1 MRSLKWFALGVGL
14 AVLVAASVEAAER
27 GGRRGRGREPE
38 QSQFDL
44 IVGECKLTDDQQTAL
59 KAKVK
64 AKDDAL
70 AAWNTA
76 NAEKIKAAED
86 AVQAAR
92 SGTDADAKKQA
103 GAATR
108 ALNTE
113 RAAATADADAAILT
127 VLTAEQKA
135 KWQAFQLYQNVMR
148 RFRKVELTAEQTAKV
163 KAICAVAWKE
173 LSALEGDAD
182 DKTARKERSAI
193 DGKLRWAIEN
203 VILTAEQRAS
213 VATPP
218 RGRKAAAGGTT
229 TGQPADK

>member
-1 MRSLKWFALGVGL
+1 MRSLKGFALGVGL
-14 AVLVAASVEAAER
+14 AVLVAATVEAAER

-44 IVGECKLTDDQQTAL
+44 MVGECKLTGDQQTAL

-64 AKDDAL
+64 AKDDAV
-70 AAWNTA
+70 AAWDKA

-92 SGTDADAKKQA
+92 SGGDADAKRKA
-103 GAATR
+103 GAAMR

-113 RAAATADADAAILT
+113 RAAATADADAAMLT

-135 KWQAFQLYQNVMR
+135 KWQAFQLYQTVMK
-148 RFRKVELTAEQTAKV
+148 RFRKVELTDEQTAKV
-163 KAICAVAWKE
+163 KAACGAACKE
-173 LSALEGDAD
+173 LGAVEGDAD
-182 DKTARKERSAI
+182 DKAARKVKSAI

-218 RGRKAAAGGTT
+218 RGRKAAGGTT
-229 TGQPADK
+229 TEAPADK